1 MGAAPARAARAADR
15 TGHPQR
21 RPSPDGRHSGG
32 DPYVA
37 GRRGQGARKAG
48 SKSEAAFQRGLAA
61 RAQWVEQEGQQAVP
75 RGAVV
80 EIMVDGEA
88 EPVPDKLTAEQLATL
103 ATLGMETGRAGWVS
117 LSTSWARRA

>member
-1 MGAAPARAARAADR
+1 M
-15 TGHPQR
+15 
-21 RPSPDGRHSGG
+21 
-32 DPYVA
+32 
-37 GRRGQGARKAG
+37 
-48 SKSEAAFQRGLAA
+48 
-61 RAQWVEQEGQQAVP
+61 EQEGQQAVP